1 MAIEQRIDDLA
12 AATLTIMGGLALTM
26 RVIAAGHPDSEAKA
40 DLERYAA
47 AIDETATA
55 LAAKRARR

>member
-1 MAIEQRIDDLA
+1 
-12 AATLTIMGGLALTM
+12 MGGLALTM
-26 RVIAAGHPDSEAKA
+26 RVIAAGHPDGEAKA

-55 LAAKRARR
+55 LAAKRARQ